1 MAKQPQPM
9 KPGQPV
15 SRPGQYE
22 EVGPKGGKTG
32 HEVTMPGGHKLPPSS
47 KPGNEFILVDPSK
60 NKEGQGK

>member
-1 MAKQPQPM
+1 MAKQPM

-15 SRPGQYE
+15 VRPGQYE

-32 HEVTMPGGHKLPPSS
+32 HEVTMPGGHRLPPTS